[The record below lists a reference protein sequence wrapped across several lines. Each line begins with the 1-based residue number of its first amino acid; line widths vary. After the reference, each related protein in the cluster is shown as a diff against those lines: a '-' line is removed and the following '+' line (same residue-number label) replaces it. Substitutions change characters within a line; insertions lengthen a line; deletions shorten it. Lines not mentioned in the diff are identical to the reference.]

1 MPTPDTQRPLPSA
14 AVVAWYNAVPNVLW
28 SVLAFGPLAL
38 CCYRY
43 VGPPWLYG
51 FGAASLLA
59 YAWPAAWLRRLQLSS
74 RVAVYQ
80 RLRVPALNR
89 FTQQGALVTA
99 LLRRRYP
106 QYRVLAGRAGVGR
119 LVSTTYS
126 QERFHWAGLV
136 FFLLVSG
143 YAGAT
148 GHLGWALGLV
158 LLNVGYNLYPIWL
171 QQYVRLR
178 LGHGGPQAA
187 RAGQATVAFRNK
199 KTSR

>member
-1 MPTPDTQRPLPSA
+1 MPPADAKREIPSA
-14 AVVAWYNAVPNVLW
+14 AVVGWYNAVPSVLW
-28 SVLAFGPLAL
+28 SALAFGPLVL
-38 CCYRY
+38 CCYWY
-43 VGPPWLYG
+43 VGQPWLWG
-51 FGAASLLA
+51 FVGASLSA

-80 RLRVPALNR
+80 RLRVPALNH

-106 QYRVLAGRAGVGR
+106 HYRVLAGRAGVAKLR
-119 LVSTTYS
+119 STTYS

-143 YAGAT
+143 YVGAT
-148 GHLGWALGLV
+148 GHLGWALGLT

-178 LGHGGPQAA
+178 LGHGG
-187 RAGQATVAFRNK
+187 R
-199 KTSR
+199 